1 MNKIDLEIYRQ
12 KIEDGVDFDA
22 MAIEFQCDKNAL
34 VDAFM
39 TELTIKAESNMI
51 DNGDPTVDMMQFTE
65 CISAAVTRVHL
76 DDLVKMGLVQVDFDV
91 ERGENVYSL
100 TDFM

>member
-1 MNKIDLEIYRQ
+1 
-12 KIEDGVDFDA
+12 

-39 TELTIKAESNMI
+39 TELTTKAESNMI